1 MERSPNTLKWLTF
14 RSVRPG
20 PSGTKRFPSQRY
32 VKVPTLTNPLTRC
45 PFAQSL
51 HRLPALTSS
60 DPHLA
65 DKAQQL
71 ILFSLDEEKGRA
83 VVMAALDLV
92 TEPNIARGSNMKLLT
107 FKAAQ
112 LLLADGE
119 SLLSPS
125 WNFHHP
131 DRHHSF
137 PSGDI
142 PLRNVR
148 SEKVLINPGSEH
160 IRGGEESSTRSET
173 DMNMSEEI
181 DESGDKDSAQRS

>member
-119 SLLSPS
+119 SLLSAS
-125 WNFHHP
+125 WYFHHP
-131 DRHHSF
+131 DRQTSLLPIRRY
-137 PSGDI
+137 PSQKREIREGVDQSWI
-142 PLRNVR
+142 RTHPRRR
-148 SEKVLINPGSEH
+148 SRRLA
-160 IRGGEESSTRSET
+160 RRRT
-173 DMNMSEEI
+173 
-181 DESGDKDSAQRS
+181 